1 MSNLLTD
8 MFENLIVD
16 QSCGVQGT
24 NNYSR
29 LVACGQVLENLFVS
43 SPMAQSAAMQGKPY
57 ILHFELLESR

>member
-1 MSNLLTD
+1 

-43 SPMAQSAAMQGKPY
+43 SPMAQSAAMQGKHNVALWATGVTLDMG
-57 ILHFELLESR
+57 IIGF